1 LDKEKQR
8 HKFHVSS
15 ERHFSNRHIE
25 NTAAKSIQKKY
36 NVLNAFFVLINN
48 RGPGGGRV
56 LKT

>member
-15 ERHFSNRHIE
+15 ERHFSNGHIE

-36 NVLNAFFVLINN
+36 VFFVLINN
-48 RGPGGGRV
+48 RGAGSGRV